1 MNKKISLGIAVG
13 VAILTAALTFVIT
26 YNYAMNVFNRTVK
39 SVTEKEESYTKLAE
53 MDQYV
58 RANYLGEFDE
68 VYLMNSI
75 MDGYITGIKDAG
87 AEYYSPDEYA
97 DILMDEEGVTE
108 GLGIT
113 WEKETSGYIKILSVN
128 EESSAGEMGIVPG
141 DIITAVNNTDVIAFD
156 GGYDEAVSLLECIE
170 GTKVKLHIKRA
181 NIEGVSEFFAV
192 DLVSR
197 RSEIRSVSS
206 VLMDNVGYI
215 KVSTFN
221 GRTPG
226 QFRTA
231 VNSMLEEGAQALVFD
246 VRENSRGTASALQ
259 ECLDCIIGDGDIAA
273 AHFKSKDEVIVK
285 TTEAEKIAM
294 PMAVIINGNTASMGE
309 LFAIA
314 MRDEA
319 DALIVG
325 MQSMGNGKLHH
336 TYKLSGGAA
345 VRIPVAVMSASKSGE
360 FDGVG
365 VKPDFEIAIPDG
377 ETLVL
382 EHNVFS
388 GQDTQLAKAIE
399 IVQPAKKEEPETVE
413 TQTVTE

>member
-13 VAILTAALTFVIT
+13 IAILASALTFVIT
-26 YNYAMNVFNRTVK
+26 YNYAMNIFNKTVK

-58 RANYLGEFDE
+58 RANYTGELDE
-68 VYLMNSI
+68 VYLMNCI
-75 MDGYITGIKDAG
+75 MEGYITGISDSN
-87 AEYYSPDEYA
+87 AEYYPPDKYA
-97 DILMDEEGVTE
+97 DALMDEEGVTE
-108 GLGIT
+108 GLGFT
-113 WEKETSGYIKILSVN
+113 WEKEASGYIKLLSVN
-128 EESSAGEMGIVPG
+128 EDSSAGEMGLVPG
-141 DIITAVNNTDVIAFD
+141 DIITAVNNTDVIAYA
-156 GGYDEAVSLLECIE
+156 GGYDEASSLLDCVE

-192 DLVSR
+192 DVVSR
-197 RSEIRSVSS
+197 RSEIRSVSC

-221 GRTPG
+221 GKTPE

-246 VRENSRGTASALQ
+246 VRDNSQGTAAALQ
-259 ECLDCIIGDGDIAA
+259 GCLDCIIGDAEIAV

-294 PMAVIINGNTASMGE
+294 PMSVIINGNTASMAE

-319 DALIVG
+319 GAHIVG
-325 MQSMGNGKLHH
+325 IQSKGNGVLQH
-336 TYKLSGGAA
+336 TYKLTGGAA
-345 VRIPVAVMSASKSGE
+345 VKIPVAVISTSKSGE
-360 FDGVG
+360 FNGAG

-377 ETLVL
+377 EILVL
-382 EHNVFS
+382 DHNVFS

-399 IVQPAKKEEPETVE
+399 VVQPAKKDETEAAE
-413 TQTVTE
+413 TQAVTE